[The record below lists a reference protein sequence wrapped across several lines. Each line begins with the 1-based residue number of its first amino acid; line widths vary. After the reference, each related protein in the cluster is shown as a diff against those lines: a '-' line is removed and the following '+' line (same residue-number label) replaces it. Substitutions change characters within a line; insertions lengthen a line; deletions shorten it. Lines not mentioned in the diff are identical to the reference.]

1 MENPIKLIEVL
12 RKLNSNG
19 SIDFDTMNQL
29 SIEEQKL
36 VHDLKEDGL
45 VEEALKFIDET
56 DSDKNWEELQ
66 TILQQYSK
74 PVIPLWKKSL
84 KYAAILIVLLGTFFL
99 FQQNSNVNPELK
111 LDSDEIKLVLE
122 NGEVQILKV
131 GGNDQVVLSNGQ
143 VVGNQKGKELNY
155 VSASSVT
162 DLVYNTIQIPN
173 GKIFNITLSDGT
185 HVYLNS
191 GSSLKF
197 PVQFIKGM
205 KREVFLEGEAFFD
218 VAKDK
223 SHPFVVNADAVH
235 VRVLGTKFNVSS
247 YAEDKTVNTVL
258 VEGSVALSSA
268 GKPTDNTMLK
278 PGFKGAFDKSGTAV
292 FSLEKVDT
300 RQYTN
305 WMKGEIAFKGI
316 GFKEIARKLER
327 TYNVSI
333 TNNNKELDAA
343 KFSGSF
349 DRNIESINEVM
360 DAMSKIYSFDYKITK
375 TNSITITK
383 SSSL

>member
-1 MENPIKLIEVL
+1 MEIHQNVIKIL
-12 RKLNSNG
+12 REINSNG
-19 SIDFDTMNQL
+19 KIDIEKLEQL
-29 SIEEQKL
+29 SIEEQEL
-36 VHDLKEDGL
+36 VNNLYQEGL
-45 VEEALKFIDET
+45 VEEALCLV
-56 DSDKNWEELQ
+56 DSMDVDRNWEELQ
-66 TILQQYSK
+66 DILQRYSK
-74 PVIPLWKKSL
+74 PVVPLWKKLL
-84 KYAAILIVLLGTFFL
+84 KYAAVLIVLLGCFFL
-99 FQQNSNVNPELK
+99 FQQNRTLNPDVK
-111 LDSDEIKLVLE
+111 LANDEIKLVLE

-155 VSASSVT
+155 VSASSVKE
-162 DLVYNTIQIPN
+162 LVYNTIQIPN

-197 PVQFIKGM
+197 PVQFVKGM

-218 VAKDK
+218 VTKDK
-223 SHPFVVNADAVH
+223 AHPFVVNADD
-235 VRVLGTKFNVSS
+235 VRVKVLGTKFNVSS

-258 VEGSVALSSA
+258 VEGSVALGSSE
-268 GKPTDNTMLK
+268 KPADRTMLK

-300 RQYTN
+300 KQYTN

-333 TNNNKELDAA
+333 TNNNKELDDV

-383 SSSL
+383 

>member
-1 MENPIKLIEVL
+1 MEIHKNVIKIL
-12 RKLNSNG
+12 REINSKGKIDVEKLKK
-19 SIDFDTMNQL
+19 L
-29 SIEEQKL
+29 SIEEQEL
-36 VHDLKEDGL
+36 INNLYQDGL
-45 VEEALKFIDET
+45 VEEALCFV
-56 DSDKNWEELQ
+56 DSMDVDKNWEELQ
-66 TILQQYSK
+66 GMLQRYSK
-74 PVIPLWKKSL
+74 PVVPLWKKTL
-84 KYAAILIVLLGTFFL
+84 KYAAVLIVLLGAFSL
-99 FQQNSNVNPELK
+99 FQHNRTVNPDVK
-111 LDSDEIKLVLE
+111 LASDEIKLVLE

-155 VSASSVT
+155 VSDSSVKE
-162 DLVYNTIQIPN
+162 LVYNTIQIPN

-197 PVQFIKGM
+197 PVQFIKGK

-218 VAKDK
+218 VTKDK
-223 SHPFVVNADAVH
+223 SHPFVVNADD
-235 VRVLGTKFNVSS
+235 VRVKVLGTKFNVSS

-258 VEGSVALSSA
+258 VEGSVALSSS
-268 GKPTDNTMLK
+268 GKPTDKTMLK

-333 TNNNKELDAA
+333 TNNNKELDAV

-360 DAMSKIYSFDYKITK
+360 DAMSKIYSFEYKITK

-383 SSSL
+383 

>member
-1 MENPIKLIEVL
+1 MEIHKNVIKIL
-12 RKLNSNG
+12 REINSNG
-19 SIDFDTMNQL
+19 KIDVKKLKKL
-29 SIEEQKL
+29 SIEEQEL
-36 VHDLKEDGL
+36 INNLYQDGL
-45 VEEALKFIDET
+45 VEEALCFVDSIDV
-56 DSDKNWEELQ
+56 DKNWEELQ
-66 TILQQYSK
+66 GMLQRYSK
-74 PVIPLWKKSL
+74 PVVPLWKQAL
-84 KYAAILIVLLGTFFL
+84 KYAAVLIVLLGAFFL
-99 FQQNSNVNPELK
+99 FQHNRTVNPDVK
-111 LDSDEIKLVLE
+111 LANDDIKLVLE

-155 VSASSVT
+155 VSASSVKE
-162 DLVYNTIQIPN
+162 LVYNTIQIPN

-197 PVQFIKGM
+197 PVQFIKGK

-223 SHPFVVNADAVH
+223 SHPFVVNADD
-235 VRVLGTKFNVSS
+235 VRVKVLGTKFNVSS
-247 YAEDKTVNTVL
+247 YAEDKMVNTVL
-258 VEGSVALSSA
+258 VEGSVVLSSS
-268 GKPTDNTMLK
+268 GKPTDKTMLK
-278 PGFKGAFDKSGTAV
+278 PGFKGAFDKLGTAV

-333 TNNNKELDAA
+333 TNNNKELDAV

-360 DAMSKIYSFDYKITK
+360 DAMSKIYSFEYKITK

-383 SSSL
+383 

>member
-1 MENPIKLIEVL
+1 MEIHQNVIKIL
-12 RKLNSNG
+12 REINSSGKIDVKKLEK
-19 SIDFDTMNQL
+19 L
-29 SIEEQKL
+29 SIEEQEL
-36 VHDLKEDGL
+36 INNLCQEGV
-45 VEEALKFIDET
+45 VEEALCLVDSIDV
-56 DSDKNWEELQ
+56 DKNWEELQ
-66 TILQQYSK
+66 GILQRYSK
-74 PVIPLWKKSL
+74 PVVPLWRKSL
-84 KYAAILIVLLGTFFL
+84 KYAAVLIVLLGTFFL
-99 FQQNSNVNPELK
+99 FQQNRTLNPDVK
-111 LDSDEIKLVLE
+111 LANDEIKLVLE

-155 VSASSVT
+155 VSASSVKE
-162 DLVYNTIQIPN
+162 LVYNTIQIPN

-191 GSSLKF
+191 GSSLRF
-197 PVQFIKGM
+197 PVQFVKGM

-218 VAKDK
+218 VTKDK

-258 VEGSVALSSA
+258 VEGSVVLSSS
-268 GKPTDNTMLK
+268 GKPIDKTMLK
-278 PGFKGAFDKSGTAV
+278 PGFKGAFDKSGTAI

-333 TNNNKELDAA
+333 TNNNRELDAV

-360 DAMSKIYSFDYKITK
+360 DAMSKIYSFEYKITK

-383 SSSL
+383 